1 MADDHIKRVQ
11 TDPDGLDFSGLRGKG
26 IALLQGL
33 SRDAWTDYNLHDPG
47 VTLLEMLCY
56 GLTDLVYRTDFDVAD
71 FLTDESGSIDYHR
84 QALFAPQDIFPNAP
98 VTEIDFCK
106 LIYDDL
112 PQVDDVW
119 IRTARDDGE
128 ASGLFRVYIKPHES
142 MTREGESDW
151 EQLRRDVIELLSMH
165 RNLCR
170 DVERVHMVQSEP
182 YTLGGEIEIDDSRP
196 AAEIYADI
204 YFRCGKAISSGGQI
218 MRFEEALNQGM
229 SWEELL
235 TGPLTRHGHIEDSHF
250 ERSNYDVDVVKL
262 ISLVRNIPGV
272 KHVKSLCL
280 LDREG
285 QRHAQINMKHA
296 DEICPVLAFPKT
308 DTLLE
313 ALRLVR
319 GKGAGQLAAPRQS
332 AVQFREQ
339 VKLYL
344 RKLEFEHDA
353 FRNNVG
359 NLHRLVSMPRGQYR
373 ELAEYS
379 SVGEHTPAIYGI
391 NHYGVPSSEPP
402 DVHARARQLKAYLY
416 PFEQLMA
423 NYLASLQGIK
433 HLYSID
439 ASLQQTYFAQF
450 LTDTQVPNL
459 KVLYGEQ
466 GTPQQVQ
473 AVLREQDAYTDRRN
487 RVLDSLLAVYGEV
500 FPADAMRRYDVYHAE
515 DIELHLIDCKIR
527 LLNHLCRLSGNRG
540 TAMHMQTDYWHG
552 LNYAS
557 IQHRIQLLCGG
568 SEDAVGRS
576 LIGGIDNDKVRF
588 VGDQRY
594 LEALAQPEVKLGDT
608 TPLARYEGTADTEAI
623 DLPHA
628 AVSPALMKA
637 GVHRGNY
644 SVLEAGDQQ
653 GWLCL
658 NVDGERC
665 WPIALKPL
673 DELPRYGQ
681 QFMDRLIALSKGC
694 EGFHLL
700 EHLLLRPRGEQA
712 GFKLDPAFHAH
723 RVSVVLPG
731 FTARFA
737 DLGCRAWVEEM
748 IAQNLPAH
756 ILPTFYWLDFVFM
769 TQFELR
775 YHYWL
780 EMLASVS
787 NGSVE
792 LTDRLDTASA
802 QLTAFLA
809 SASRHQTNR
818 VWL

>member
-1 MADDHIKRVQ
+1 
-11 TDPDGLDFSGLRGKG
+11 
-26 IALLQGL
+26 
-33 SRDAWTDYNLHDPG
+33 
-47 VTLLEMLCY
+47 
-56 GLTDLVYRTDFDVAD
+56 
-71 FLTDESGSIDYHR
+71 
-84 QALFAPQDIFPNAP
+84 
-98 VTEIDFCK
+98 
-106 LIYDDL
+106 
-112 PQVDDVW
+112 
-119 IRTARDDGE
+119 
-128 ASGLFRVYIKPHES
+128 
-142 MTREGESDW
+142 MTREGESNWD
-151 EQLRRDVIELLSMH
+151 QLQRDVIELLSRH

-170 DVERVHMVQSEP
+170 DLERVHMVQSEP

-229 SWEELL
+229 SWEQLL
-235 TGPLTRHGHIEDSHF
+235 TGPLTRHGYIQDSHF
-250 ERSNYDVDVVKL
+250 ERSNYDVDAVKL

-272 KHVKSLCL
+272 KQVKSLMLC
-280 LDREG
+280 DHEDIART
-285 QRHAQINMKHA
+285 QINMNHA
-296 DEICPVLAFPKT
+296 DEICPLLAFPKS
-308 DTLLE
+308 DKSLE

-339 VKLYL
+339 VKLFL

-391 NHYGVPSSEPP
+391 NHYGVPRSEP
-402 DVHARARQLKAYLY
+402 DEVHARARQLKAYLY

-433 HLYSID
+433 QLYSID

-450 LTDTQVPNL
+450 LSDVQVPNL
-459 KVLYGEQ
+459 QILYGEQ
-466 GTPQQVQ
+466 GTPQQVT

-515 DIELHLIDCKIR
+515 DIELHLIDCKLR
-527 LLNHLCRLSGNRG
+527 LLNHLCLLSSNRG
-540 TAMHMQTDYWHG
+540 TAMHMQADYWHG

-568 SEDAVGRS
+568 SEDVVGRS

-594 LEALAQPEVKLGDT
+594 LEQLAQPEVMRGDT
-608 TPLARYEGTADTEAI
+608 RPLPRYEGAAATEAI

-637 GVHRGNY
+637 GVHRGSY
-644 SVLEAGDQQ
+644 SVLEEGDDQ

-658 NVDGERC
+658 NVEGERC
-665 WPIALKPL
+665 WRIALMPL
-673 DELPRYGQ
+673 EELPQYGQ
-681 QFMDRLIALSKGC
+681 RFMDRLIALSKGC

-712 GFKLDPAFHAH
+712 SFKLDPAFHAH
-723 RVSVVLPG
+723 RVSIVLPG

-792 LTDRLDTASA
+792 LTGRLDTASA